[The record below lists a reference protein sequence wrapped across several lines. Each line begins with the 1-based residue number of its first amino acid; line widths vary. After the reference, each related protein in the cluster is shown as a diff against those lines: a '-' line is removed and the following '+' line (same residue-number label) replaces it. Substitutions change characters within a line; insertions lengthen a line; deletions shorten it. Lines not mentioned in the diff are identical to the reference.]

1 MKDSPLFTLNWNDV
15 LKGLLMA
22 VITPALFLIQQA
34 IENGQFTFNWKQIG
48 MAAIA
53 GGVAYLAK
61 NFFTPQAPTKEV
73 TQTDDGKVTK
83 TVVNT
88 DTVKVDVSKKN

>member
-1 MKDSPLFTLNWNDV
+1 MKQSPLFTLNWNDA

-34 IENGQFTFNWKQIG
+34 LENGQFTFNWKQIG

-53 GGVAYLAK
+53 GGVAYLTK
-61 NFFTPQAPTKEV
+61 NFFTPQAPVKEV
-73 TQTDDGKVTK
+73 T
-83 TVVNT
+83 
-88 DTVKVDVSKKN
+88 KNV

>member
-1 MKDSPLFTLNWNDV
+1 MKQSPLFTLNWNDA

-34 IENGQFTFNWKQIG
+34 LENGQFVFNWKQIG

-61 NFFTPQAPTKEV
+61 NFFTPAQPVKEV
-73 TQTDDGKVTK
+73 TKTDDGTVTK

-88 DTVKVDVSKKN
+88 DTVKVDVSK

>member
-1 MKDSPLFTLNWNDV
+1 MKQSPLFSLNLNDV

-34 IENGQFTFNWKQIG
+34 ITNGQFTFNWKQIG

-53 GGVAYLAK
+53 GGVAYIAK
-61 NFFTPQAPTKEV
+61 NFFTPAVPTKEV
-73 TQTDDGKVTK
+73 TKTDDGTVTK

-88 DTVKVDVSKKN
+88 DTVKVDVENK